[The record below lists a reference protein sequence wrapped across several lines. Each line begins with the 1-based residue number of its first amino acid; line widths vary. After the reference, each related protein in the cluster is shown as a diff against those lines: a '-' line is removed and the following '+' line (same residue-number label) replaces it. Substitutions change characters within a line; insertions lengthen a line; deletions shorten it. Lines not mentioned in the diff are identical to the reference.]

1 MKHILTD
8 AETFATY
15 AEIDYAYFRL
25 SAIKVKED
33 FNIGNIDE
41 IIDLVKDIIENKKK
55 LDADFS
61 HDEMY
66 LKEFLRIKEELHE
79 NMEQN
84 D

>member
-1 MKHILTD
+1 MK
-8 AETFATY
+8 
-15 AEIDYAYFRL
+15 
-25 SAIKVKED
+25 KESIYPR
-33 FNIGNIDE
+33 NEKPYKGNIDE

-61 HDEMY
+61 HDERY